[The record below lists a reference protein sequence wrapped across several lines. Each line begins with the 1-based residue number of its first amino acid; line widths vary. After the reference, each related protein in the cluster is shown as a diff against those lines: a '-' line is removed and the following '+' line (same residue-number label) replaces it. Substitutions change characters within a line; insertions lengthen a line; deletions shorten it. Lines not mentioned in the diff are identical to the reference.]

1 MKAFKIMTLA
11 ATLASCLCANA
22 HAQTYP
28 GSKPVKFIVPFPPG
42 GGTDILSRV
51 IGQKMQEAGYAI
63 VIDNKG
69 GAGGN
74 IGADAAA
81 KSPADGYTIVMGQ
94 TSNLA
99 INPGLYAKMPFDPL
113 KDLEP
118 IVLVAQVPSALVVR
132 ADSPHRALG
141 DLVAADKAK
150 PDTVTMASAGN
161 GTVGHLS
168 GELFKQAAS
177 ARFVHVPY
185 KGAGQAMTDLLG
197 GSVDFGLASIPIATS
212 QIKGGKI
219 RALGVTSAARV
230 KSLPDVPAI
239 AELGYPGFDALSWYG
254 ILVPAGTP
262 KAIVEKLNEDLN
274 RILRSPE
281 VVEKIEAEGG
291 IVMGGSAQSFADLMR
306 ADTTRWGKII
316 KDAGA
321 KLD

>member
-1 MKAFKIMTLA
+1 MATFKTVVLATALLGAFCATTA
-11 ATLASCLCANA
+11 A
-22 HAQTYP
+22 QDYP

-51 IGQKMQEAGYAI
+51 IGQKLQEAGYTV
-63 VIDNKG
+63 VIDNKA

-94 TSNLA
+94 TSNLS
-99 INPGLYAKMPFDPL
+99 INPGLYAKMPFNPL
-113 KDLEP
+113 KDFDP
-118 IVLVAQVPSALVVR
+118 IILIAQIPSALVVK
-132 ADSPHRALG
+132 ADSPHRSLAE
-141 DLVAADKAK
+141 LVAADKAK
-150 PDTVTMASAGN
+150 PESVTMASAGN

-197 GSVDFGLASIPIATS
+197 GSVDFSLASIPIATS

-239 AELGYPGFDALSWYG
+239 AEQGYPGFNALSWYG
-254 ILVPAGTP
+254 ILAPAGTP
-262 KAIVEKLNEDLN
+262 QAILGKLNSDLN
-274 RILRSPE
+274 RILTSPE
-281 VVEKIEAEGG
+281 VIEKIETEGG
-291 IVMGGSAQSFADLMR
+291 IVMGGTAQSFAELMR
-306 ADTTRWGKII
+306 TDTERWGKII
-316 KDAGA
+316 KQSGA

>member
-1 MKAFKIMTLA
+1 MQALKILTLA
-11 ATLASCLCANA
+11 ATILSCFCAPA
-22 HAQTYP
+22 PAQTYP

-51 IGQKMQEAGYAI
+51 IGQKLQEAGYFV
-63 VIDNKG
+63 VIDNKA

-94 TSNLA
+94 TSNLS
-99 INPGLYAKMPFDPL
+99 INPGLYARMPFNPL
-113 KDLEP
+113 KDFEP
-118 IVLVAQVPSALVVR
+118 IVLVAQIPSALVVR
-132 ADSPHRALG
+132 ADSPLRSLAE
-141 DLVAADKAK
+141 LVAADKAK
-150 PDTVTMASAGN
+150 PETVTMASAGN

-197 GSVDFGLASIPIATS
+197 GSVDFNLASIPIATS

-239 AELGYPGFDALSWYG
+239 AEQGYPGFDALSWYG
-254 ILVPAGTP
+254 ILAPAGTP
-262 KAIVEKLNEDLN
+262 KPIIEKLNADLN
-274 RILRSPE
+274 RILESPE
-281 VVEKIEAEGG
+281 VIEKIEAEGG
-291 IVMGGSAQSFADLMR
+291 IVMGGTAQRFAELMR
-306 ADTTRWGKII
+306 TDTARWGKII
-316 KDAGA
+316 KDSGA